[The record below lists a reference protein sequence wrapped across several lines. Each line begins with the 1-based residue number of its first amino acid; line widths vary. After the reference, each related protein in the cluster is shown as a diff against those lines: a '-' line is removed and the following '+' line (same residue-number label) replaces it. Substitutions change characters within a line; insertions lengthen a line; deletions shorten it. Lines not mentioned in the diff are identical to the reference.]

1 MKNAL
6 YDLVASINLL
16 VLSAVKTIAEFLI
29 FLNGQIGWTVLKSID
44 ENRLL
49 HAEAATIQQSEISE
63 LDVLFSI
70 TAVRNDAVVRG
81 KWNEGH
87 EDTLNVLGNVL
98 ANEHDWEVEDVE
110 RYLHEVIATGPLVNQ
125 EE

>member
-29 FLNGQIGWTVLKSID
+29 FLNGQVGWTVLKFID

-63 LDVLFSI
+63 LGILFSI

-87 EDTLNVLGNVL
+87 EDNLNVLGNVL

-110 RYLHEVIATGPLVNQ
+110 RYLHEVIATGPG
-125 EE
+125 